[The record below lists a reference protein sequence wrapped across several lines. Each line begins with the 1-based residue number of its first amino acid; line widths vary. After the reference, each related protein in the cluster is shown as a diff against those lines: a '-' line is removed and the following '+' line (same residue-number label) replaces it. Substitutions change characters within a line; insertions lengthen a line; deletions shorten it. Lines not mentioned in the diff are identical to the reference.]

1 MAVNQGNNTGHDQ
14 DQLREQSVGD
24 LLKQLSQ
31 ETTTLVR
38 KELELAKAEVSEKG
52 KKAGI
57 GAGMFGGAGVAGL
70 LALGS
75 LTACLIA
82 LLATGMKVW
91 IAALI
96 VTVVWATIAG
106 VLALLGRNKVQEA
119 TPPVEQTVETIK
131 EDVQWAK
138 TQKPSAER

>member
-1 MAVNQGNNTGHDQ
+1 MSVQSPTDHKQED
-14 DQLREQSVGD
+14 LRDRPIGE
-24 LLKQLSQ
+24 LLKQLSE

-38 KELELAKAEVSEKG
+38 KEIELAKAEVSEKG
-52 KKAGI
+52 KKAAL

-75 LTACLIA
+75 LTACLVA

-91 IAALI
+91 VAALI
-96 VTVVWATIAG
+96 VTVLWAAVAG

-138 TQKPSAER
+138 TQRPSAGK